1 MIYNRSHDTVPA
13 PCLIDTGLLVNKQDI
28 IRLLSDLTHVQ
39 YIHWQDEQIKSQGEG
54 YILDVFADQARSTLI
69 ANHAVYINVA
79 SFDYLE
85 LKQSAE
91 KEAYFDLVQDG
102 MILRLIPLS
111 NPLQQETARVEDDID
126 LETMVAE
133 LLTAKFDAERDD
145 DGLMPF

>member
-39 YIHWQDEQIKSQGEG
+39 YIHWQDEQLKSQGEG
-54 YILDVFADQARSTLI
+54 YILDVFADPARSTLI
-69 ANHAVYINVA
+69 ANHAIYINVA

-91 KEAYFDLVQDG
+91 SEAYFDLVQEG
-102 MILRLIPLS
+102 LILRLIPLS
-111 NPLQQETARVEDDID
+111 NPLQQEMNRTEDDLD

-145 DGLMPF
+145 DGLLPF

>member
-39 YIHWQDEQIKSQGEG
+39 YIYWQDEQIKSQGEG

-69 ANHAVYINVA
+69 ANHAIYINVA

-91 KEAYFDLVQDG
+91 SEAYFDLVQDG
-102 MILRLIPLS
+102 LILRLMPLS
-111 NPLQQETARVEDDID
+111 NPLQQEMNRKQDDLD

-145 DGLMPF
+145 DGLLPF